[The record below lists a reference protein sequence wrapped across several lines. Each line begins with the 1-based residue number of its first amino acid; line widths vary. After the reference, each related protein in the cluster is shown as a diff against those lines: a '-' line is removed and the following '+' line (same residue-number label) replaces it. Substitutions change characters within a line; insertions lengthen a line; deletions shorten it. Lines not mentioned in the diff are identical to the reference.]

1 MRGQAL
7 SWLLVGLA
15 LAPAIARADEPSAPP
30 AMGAAAE
37 PKKPEAKK
45 PPRAP
50 IEVVVTGTRTP
61 ESTQRATIRT
71 DVVTREEAERRGA
84 TNVGEALQ
92 GQLGVQVNPSAYG
105 SIGNPSAIQMQGL
118 DGQRVLILEDG
129 ERVIGDV
136 GGVIDLASIPLTDVS
151 RIEMVTGPTSSLYG
165 TSAIGGVVNVLT
177 APPEMQGPSAR
188 ARLEGRMPFA
198 GLFQGTGAYRRG
210 DAWVRLDGSFQH
222 TAAISLNP
230 DSLELAIPRL
240 DQHLIGIRA
249 GARIANRVNVTARA
263 RWIRDASLGRSEQ
276 IVPGLGKYR
285 IDLPERTD
293 RMTLHLAQ
301 TVDLGGGSSLRV
313 TAARQWAYNE
323 TRKDRF
329 ESPLDEIR
337 NRSSILS
344 SMEAIGT
351 IADGPRTWVVG
362 ARAEV
367 ENLEQS
373 FSRTDL
379 VKGVPTATPLVEVPR
394 TMLGSAALYGQ
405 LAYKILDKLTL
416 LPGVRGEMHLRYGAV
431 VAPRLAVAYRPTEA
445 VTIRASGGRGFRA
458 PSAKEFGFAFDHSIY
473 GYRVAGNPNL
483 SPESSWGVN
492 GGLTVK
498 PVRDLTLSGGVFAN
512 WIRDLIDVD
521 VNPTST
527 TGGVQD
533 YTYRNVGSART
544 FGFQIDAAWKA
555 ASWLRAEAGYAYLWT
570 RDDTLG
576 RPLQGRP
583 PHTVYSSIRGDL
595 PARVQLY
602 LRWRGVTDAY
612 LEEGVRTVGF
622 QTLDARVSRPIW
634 PGSMAYVG
642 VLNALGARKEPAR
655 PGDQR
660 PIMGRTVYLGL
671 TAELPWENEP

>member
-1 MRGQAL
+1 MKGRAL
-7 SWLLVGLA
+7 PWLLVGLA
-15 LAPAIARADEPSAPP
+15 LVSRAAQADEPSAPP
-30 AMGAAAE
+30 
-37 PKKPEAKK
+37 PKRDGEAKK
-45 PPRAP
+45 AEPPKRPRAP

-105 SIGNPSAIQMQGL
+105 SLGNPSAIQMQGL

-165 TSAIGGVVNVLT
+165 TSAIGGVVNVLS
-177 APPEMQGPSAR
+177 APPEAQGPSGRMR
-188 ARLEGRMPFA
+188 AEGRYPWGA
-198 GLFQGTGAYRRG
+198 LIQGTGAYRRG
-210 DAWVRLDGSFQH
+210 DSWVRLDSSFQH

-230 DSLELAIPRL
+230 ESIELAIPRL
-240 DQHLIGIRA
+240 NQHLIGLRA
-249 GARIANRVNVTARA
+249 GTRLGSRLTVQARA
-263 RWIRDASLGRSEQ
+263 RWIRDVSLGRSEQ
-276 IVPGLGKYR
+276 VVPQLGTYR

-293 RMTLHLAQ
+293 RIALHLAQ

-313 TAARQWAYNE
+313 TAARQWAYNQ
-323 TRKDRF
+323 TSQDRF

-337 NRSSILS
+337 NRSTTLS

-362 ARAEV
+362 VRAEV
-367 ENLEQS
+367 ENLQQG
-373 FSRTDL
+373 FTRTEL
-379 VKGVPTATPLVEVPR
+379 VQGVPTTIPQVEVPQ
-394 TMLGSAALYGQ
+394 TTLGSAALYGQ

-431 VAPRLAVAYRPTEA
+431 VAPRLAVAYRPTDS
-445 VTIRASGGRGFRA
+445 VTIRVSGGRGFRA

-473 GYRVAGNPNL
+473 GYRVTGNPNL
-483 SPESSWGVN
+483 KPESSWGVN
-492 GGLTVK
+492 GGVTVK

-512 WIRDLIDVD
+512 WIKDLIDVD
-521 VNPTST
+521 LNPTST
-527 TGGVQD
+527 TGGIQD

-544 FGFQIDAAWKA
+544 FGWQIDLAWKA
-555 ASWLRAEAGYAYLWT
+555 SSWLRTEAGYAYLWT

-583 PHTVYSSIRGDL
+583 PHTVYSSLRGDL
-595 PARVQLY
+595 PARIQLY
-602 LRWRGVTDAY
+602 LRWRAVTDAY
-612 LEEGVRTVGF
+612 LEDGLRTVGF
-622 QTLDARVSRPIW
+622 QTIDARVSRPIW
-634 PGSMAYVG
+634 PGSLAYVG
-642 VLNALGARKEPAR
+642 VLNALGAQKDPLRL
-655 PGDQR
+655 GDQR
-660 PIMGRTVYLGL
+660 PIAGRTFYLGF